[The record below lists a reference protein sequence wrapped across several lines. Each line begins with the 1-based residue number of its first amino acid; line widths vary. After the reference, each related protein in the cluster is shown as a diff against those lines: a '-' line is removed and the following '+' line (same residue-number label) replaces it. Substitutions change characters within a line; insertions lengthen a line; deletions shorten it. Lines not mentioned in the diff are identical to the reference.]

1 MKELDEYIPINN
13 KIYYKNYFNNHPD
26 ELKEDTIEEYMI
38 KNNIDPE
45 AIYKPNNSEGTMSVT
60 INPDDTYSNETIVT
74 YYYSKEREVVIKYYD
89 ILTGKEISEETI
101 KAGADGE
108 PYDISDTKKEIAGYT
123 IVEVP
128 DSQSGIYQEHNETRK
143 FYYAKNAQVIVK
155 YVDKETGKEIAK
167 TKTID
172 GYVGKEYTTQK
183 EDIDGYDYMYSTKN
197 TSGEMTEDVLEVI
210 YYYKKP
216 KYSKYTINYID
227 ADTGKPIIES
237 KDVDK
242 QEVETKIY
250 TKSLVI
256 DIDDYTFKKADVDY
270 FVVKENEDNIINLY
284 YSKNEKA
291 KEKEPEVVNIKIKDD
306 TPTNNA
312 KNTNNEKPSKDQV
325 RVSNT
330 GKTTY
335 IHIILG
341 ISFIITGC
349 TTIVLNKYYNK
360 KKSNNK

>member
-1 MKELDEYIPINN
+1 MSSSNLKSQKENIASIPIYFSNN
-13 KIYYKNYFNNHPD
+13 LLSKKDIIIGKVQLQD
-26 ELKEDTIEEYMI
+26 
-38 KNNIDPE
+38 KNNFKVTPNPE
-45 AIYKPNNSEGTMSVT
+45 EV
-60 INPDDTYSNETIVT
+60 V
-74 YYYSKEREVVIKYYD
+74 YYYSKP
-89 ILTGKEISEETI
+89 KEKI
-101 KAGADGE
+101 
-108 PYDISDTKKEIAGYT
+108 
-123 IVEVP
+123 
-128 DSQSGIYQEHNETRK
+128 
-143 FYYAKNAQVIVK
+143 
-155 YVDKETGKEIAK
+155 
-167 TKTID
+167 
-172 GYVGKEYTTQK
+172 
-183 EDIDGYDYMYSTKN
+183 
-197 TSGEMTEDVLEVI
+197 
-210 YYYKKP
+210 
-216 KYSKYTINYID
+216 YSKYTINYID
-227 ADTGKPIIES
+227 VDTGKPIIES

-360 KKSNNK
+360 KKSNK